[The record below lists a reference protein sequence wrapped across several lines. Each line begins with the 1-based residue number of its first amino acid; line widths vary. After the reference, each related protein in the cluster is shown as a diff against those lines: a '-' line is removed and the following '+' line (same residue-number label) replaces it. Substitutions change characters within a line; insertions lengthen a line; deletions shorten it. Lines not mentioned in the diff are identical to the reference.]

1 MSSVRRRIGAA
12 LSAVLLGATMSLS
25 GVFASAA
32 EPTSPAPASQA
43 ATPLAAR
50 SPGEQAI
57 ADKAAAS
64 ADVLGAATSAVDCG
78 LVNGGCLQR
87 YEHGII
93 YWSSGTGAHYVKGAI
108 LEHWGWFGWEAGLLG
123 YPTGDEQCGLVGGGC
138 LSNFE
143 HGTIY
148 WSPTTDAH
156 YVKGAIL
163 EKWGWTGWE
172 AGLLGYPTGD
182 ERCGLVGGGCLSNF
196 EHGTMYWS
204 PDTGTHYV
212 KGAIL
217 GKWGSTG
224 WEGGRYGYP
233 VSDEECRTGAG
244 GTLCTSEFENGK
256 IKWRSDG
263 GVIDCAEQ
271 RCIALTFD
279 DGPGQYTNRLLDS
292 LDAQNV
298 QATFYVV
305 GQNVG
310 RYPSAVQ
317 RAHANGNEIQNH
329 TWDHPQLTTL
339 GSGSIASQLDRTSDA
354 IGSTV
359 GEWPTQLRPPYG
371 SYNSTVTS
379 LAGQRGMSVILWSN
393 DTLDWRD
400 RDAGIVRQRAVND
413 SGSGSIVL
421 MHDIHSTTVDAV
433 PGILS
438 DLKSRGYTLVTV
450 SDLIG
455 DPQPGAVYSRR

>member
-1 MSSVRRRIGAA
+1 MPGARCAPPSSRTAR
-12 LSAVLLGATMSLS
+12 SS
-25 GVFASAA
+25 GV
-32 EPTSPAPASQA
+32 
-43 ATPLAAR
+43 
-50 SPGEQAI
+50 
-57 ADKAAAS
+57 
-64 ADVLGAATSAVDCG
+64 
-78 LVNGGCLQR
+78 
-87 YEHGII
+87 
-93 YWSSGTGAHYVKGAI
+93 
-108 LEHWGWFGWEAGLLG
+108 
-123 YPTGDEQCGLVGGGC
+123 
-138 LSNFE
+138 
-143 HGTIY
+143 
-148 WSPTTDAH
+148 
-156 YVKGAIL
+156 
-163 EKWGWTGWE
+163 
-172 AGLLGYPTGD
+172 
-182 ERCGLVGGGCLSNF
+182 
-196 EHGTMYWS
+196 
-204 PDTGTHYV
+204 
-212 KGAIL
+212 
-217 GKWGSTG
+217 
-224 WEGGRYGYP
+224 
-233 VSDEECRTGAG
+233 RT
-244 GTLCTSEFENGK
+244 
-256 IKWRSDG
+256 G